1 MISRPEADSFPRPK
15 FWCRIHRV
23 SIDYIRVYA
32 FINEKRRQ
40 IMFARGNLD
49 DWNTKTSLRTE
60 IYSWDMRITSCIY
73 RICNGKSRKSDVINR
88 FARIGLHILYIPGNT
103 SRFTWSFGRKL
114 HRVNR
119 ERLKARIIVSPNAY
133 MPRTHH
139 VLPCI
144 RRDTYLKKTARSE
157 EEKSRATIRV
167 HARRDCICVCV

>member
-1 MISRPEADSFPRPK
+1 MISRPEADSFSRPK

-40 IMFARGNLD
+40 IMFARGNLG

-157 EEKSRATIRV
+157 EEKSRTTIWV